1 MRNYVGEV
9 MKTDNVIVDK
19 SKAFALRIIRLY
31 KYLTETK
38 KEFILSKQLLRSGTS
53 IGANVKEG
61 IRGQSKADFYAKM
74 NIALKEASETEYWL
88 ELLHES
94 DYLTDHEKDFESLY
108 QECQEVL
115 RILMS
120 ITKTQN
126 K

>member
-1 MRNYVGEV
+1 MRNYGVV

-19 SKAFALRIIRLY
+19 SKAFALLIIRLY

-38 KEFILSKQLLRSGTS
+38 KEFVLSKQVLRSGTS

-94 DYLTDHEKDFESLY
+94 DYLTDQEKDFESLY

>member
-1 MRNYVGEV
+1 MRNYGVV
-9 MKTDNVIVDK
+9 MKTDNVIVNK
-19 SKAFALRIIRLY
+19 SKTFALRIIRLY

-38 KEFILSKQLLRSGTS
+38 KEFVLSKQVLRSGTS

-94 DYLTDHEKDFESLY
+94 DYLTDQKKDFESLY

>member
-1 MRNYVGEV
+1 MRNYGVV

-38 KEFILSKQLLRSGTS
+38 KELVLSKQVLRSGTS

-94 DYLTDHEKDFESLY
+94 DYLTDQEKDFESLY

>member
-1 MRNYVGEV
+1 MRNYGVV
-9 MKTDNVIVDK
+9 MKTDNIIVDK

-38 KEFILSKQLLRSGTS
+38 KEFVLSKQVLRSGTS

-61 IRGQSKADFYAKM
+61 IRGRSKADFYAKM

-94 DYLTDHEKDFESLY
+94 DYLTDQEKEFESLY

-120 ITKTQN
+120 ITKTRN